1 MVNYQDGKIYQ
12 IVNDVNNKVY
22 IGSTCQTLCKRM
34 SVHRAFGKGLIH
46 KTPIYMG
53 MHEIGVEHF
62 RILLVQ
68 NAPCNSKEELHAI
81 EYEVAQRYQQRGTIL
96 YNATVDGRC
105 SEETRVKMRGRVVS
119 EATRAKMSKVQTGK
133 VISAETRAKISKG
146 QTSRGSVGQIGSGMN
161 NYWCFRWY
169 DDRKQKCK
177 FFSVAKYGYDAAH
190 GLALYWQEE
199 RYPLERDDD
208 SELIRE
214 IRSRNEA

>member
-12 IVNDVNNKVY
+12 IVNDVNSKIY

-46 KTPIYMG
+46 KTPIYLA

-81 EYEVAQRYQQRGTIL
+81 EYEVAQRHQQRGTIL
-96 YNATVDGRC
+96 YNATVDGSC
-105 SEETRVKMRGRVVS
+105 SEETR
-119 EATRAKMSKVQTGK
+119 TKMSKAQKGK
-133 VISAETRAKISKG
+133 FVSEETRAKLSKG
-146 QTSRGSVGQIGSGMN
+146 HTKRGCIRYNKNRNRWMFLWSGN
-161 NYWCFRWY
+161 GKRYEKCFPV
-169 DDRKQKCK
+169 K
-177 FFSVAKYGYDAAH
+177 KYGYDAAR

-199 RYPLERDDD
+199 IYPIEREDD

-214 IRSRNEA
+214 IRARAKA